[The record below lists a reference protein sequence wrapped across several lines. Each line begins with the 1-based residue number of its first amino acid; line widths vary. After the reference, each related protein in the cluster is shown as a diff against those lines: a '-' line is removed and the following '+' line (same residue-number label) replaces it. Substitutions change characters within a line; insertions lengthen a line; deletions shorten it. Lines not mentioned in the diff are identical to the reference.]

1 MAETEEKKEER
12 AEKKA
17 EKEEKKAEKKLED
30 MKRDAI
36 IAYGSDVTV
45 EQEAGDD
52 IHYLARDKNGT
63 IVGVG
68 TFDDWGVPEWT
79 DVVQDEIN

>member
-1 MAETEEKKEER
+1 MAE
-12 AEKKA
+12 KA
-17 EKEEKKAEKKLED
+17 EKEEKKEEKKAEKAEKKLEA

-45 EQEAGDD
+45 EQEGGDD

-63 IVGVG
+63 IIGVG
-68 TFDDWGVPEWT
+68 TFNDWGVPEWT
-79 DVVQDEIN
+79 DVVQEEVN